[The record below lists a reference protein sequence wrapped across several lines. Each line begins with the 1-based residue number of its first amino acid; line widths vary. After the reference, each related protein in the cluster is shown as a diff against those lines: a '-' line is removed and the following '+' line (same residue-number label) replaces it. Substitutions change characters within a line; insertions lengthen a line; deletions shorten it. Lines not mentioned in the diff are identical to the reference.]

1 MDFRLGFHPGLA
13 LGDARRSYS
22 KRMTYQT
29 LRSISDHHVFVICR
43 DGSFTRGHQQTGTP
57 QISQRGLSEFEDISS
72 FS

>member
-1 MDFRLGFHPGLA
+1 
-13 LGDARRSYS
+13 
-22 KRMTYQT
+22 MTYQT